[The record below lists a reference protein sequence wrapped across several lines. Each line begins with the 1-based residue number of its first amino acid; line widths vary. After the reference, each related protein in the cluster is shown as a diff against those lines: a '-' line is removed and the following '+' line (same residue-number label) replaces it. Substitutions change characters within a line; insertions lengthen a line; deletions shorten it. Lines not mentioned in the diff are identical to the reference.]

1 MRKLDDLQTDLRA
14 VHERY
19 IAHLGDLERQA
30 RAANAR
36 RIEEAKRMRDPERD
50 IRALA
55 TAGAD
60 LSRALA
66 AARAL
71 ALAQR
76 DADLLAH
83 RARAD
88 AELSRL
94 AARLAQLRAEVA
106 SAEAAHA
113 EALAAALSTYRA
125 VAKGYR
131 TSTEA
136 LAMAHTYGAAN
147 VDKWLAPGVRPTAAA
162 TAAPMP
168 AQV

>member
-1 MRKLDDLQTDLRA
+1 MEEHDRTALDTLRADLRA

-19 IAHLGDLERQA
+19 IAHLGNLERQA

-36 RIEEAKRMRDPERD
+36 RIEEAKRMRDPECD

-66 AARAL
+66 AARAQ

-76 DADLLAH
+76 DADLLTH

-88 AELSRL
+88 AEL
-94 AARLAQLRAEVA
+94 ARLSQPRAD
-106 SAEAAHA
+106 
-113 EALAAALSTYRA
+113 EALAEAISTYRA
-125 VAKGYR
+125 VANGYR

-147 VDKWLAPGVRPTAAA
+147 VDKWLAPGARQPAAIPTLA
-162 TAAPMP
+162 
-168 AQV
+168 